1 MQSDALIVPNNS
13 TNLFISDNV
22 PSVGS
27 GSGSGKIKQIIVVI
41 AITVGTVIVLSGL
54 IACFL
59 WKRNVL
65 QSLQKGKTEQRGIEN
80 LLIRKKSV
88 K

>member
-1 MQSDALIVPNNS
+1 M
-13 TNLFISDNV
+13 
-22 PSVGS
+22 GS
-27 GSGSGKIKQIIVVI
+27 GSGSDKTKQIIVVI
-41 AITVGTVIVLSGL
+41 AIAVGTVIVLSGL

-65 QSLQKGKTEQRGIEN
+65 RSLQKGKTEQRGIEN